1 MWLININF
9 TLKKKLFIHKELFL
23 APHSMVVG
31 NMAMA
36 HHKVQATN
44 LIFLFEKQ
52 FYGNAYVVEAAAAA
66 VIFNGK

>member
-1 MWLININF
+1 
-9 TLKKKLFIHKELFL
+9 
-23 APHSMVVG
+23 MVVG